1 MAQTT
6 LPWELSGSREST
18 ITILVSILKSSPI
31 ASMVKARL
39 VEISK
44 AERTKFVKEVI
55 KESSPMKMPEL
66 FIENWPRRGHDGSWV
81 GIKVLGVNDTP
92 VFLLNEYIV
101 ELNPANFNILNKI
114 LN

>member
-39 VEISK
+39 VEISR

-66 FIENWPRRGHDGSWV
+66 FIENWPRRGHDGSGV
-81 GIKVLGVNDTP
+81 GIKVKKLM
-92 VFLLNEYIV
+92 
-101 ELNPANFNILNKI
+101 K
-114 LN
+114 